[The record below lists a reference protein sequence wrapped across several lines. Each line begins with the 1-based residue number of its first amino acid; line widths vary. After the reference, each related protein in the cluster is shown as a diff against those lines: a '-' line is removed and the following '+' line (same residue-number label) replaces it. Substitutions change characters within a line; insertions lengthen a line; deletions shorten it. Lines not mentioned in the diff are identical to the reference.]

1 MTFQISRRRNEV
13 LVLPGS
19 LVRGGFPRVR
29 ILNAMGHP
37 GSLVRF
43 PLYSEVSWTEITA
56 VVEQGA

>member
-1 MTFQISRRRNEV
+1 MTLQTNTRRNEV

-37 GSLVRF
+37 GSSVRF
-43 PLYSEVSWTEITA
+43 PLYSEVSWTEISA
-56 VVEQGA
+56 IVEQGA